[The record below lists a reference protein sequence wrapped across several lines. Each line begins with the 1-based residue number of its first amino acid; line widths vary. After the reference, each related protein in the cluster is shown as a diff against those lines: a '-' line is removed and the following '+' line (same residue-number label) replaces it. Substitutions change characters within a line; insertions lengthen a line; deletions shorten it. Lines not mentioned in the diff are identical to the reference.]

1 VNRTVDERFPRSARV
16 LARAEF
22 DRVFADG
29 RRAGTPLLA
38 VHWLADGDGPKLG
51 LAVSRKVDP
60 RAVGR
65 NRIKRL
71 LRDAFRR
78 NRGVIAPG
86 SYVVVA
92 RAAAA
97 AADGPAIRDAFAN
110 VLRRLGALPRPG
122 ADGTMPGSP
131 TDPAAPRHDR
141 AGGSRLPPD
150 PANR

>member
-29 RRAGTPLLA
+29 RRAGSPLLA
-38 VHWLADGDGPKLG
+38 VHWLGGGDAPKLG

-60 RAVGR
+60 HAVAR
-65 NRIKRL
+65 NRIKRV

-78 NRGVIAPG
+78 NRGMIAPG

-97 AADGPAIRDAFAN
+97 TADGPAIREAFAS

-131 TDPAAPRHDR
+131 NDPAAPPDAR
-141 AGGSRLPPD
+141 AGRSRLSPD
-150 PANR
+150 SPTR

>member
-29 RRAGTPLLA
+29 RRAGSPLLA
-38 VHWLADGDGPKLG
+38 VHWLGTGEAPKLG

-78 NRGVIAPG
+78 NRDRIAPG
-86 SYVVVA
+86 SYVVVV

-97 AADGPAIRDAFAN
+97 TADASALRDAFAT
-110 VLRRLGALPRPG
+110 VLRRLGALPPSG

-131 TDPAAPRHDR
+131 SDPATPRTAR
-141 AGGSRLPPD
+141 AGRSRMSPD
-150 PANR
+150 SPNR